1 MRTVSVSDLKANLSR
16 YLREVKRGDEV
27 QVLDRGVP
35 VARLVPLSQGPGL
48 ETARWER
55 LVADGVLRAGTG
67 DASFVLD
74 QPPLVIPGLD
84 LSGAVH
90 DERNGRE

>member
-1 MRTVSVSDLKANLSR
+1 MRTVSVSELKANLSR
-16 YLREVKRGDEV
+16 YLRDVKRGDEV

-35 VARLVPLSQGPGL
+35 VARLVPLLRDAGL
-48 ETARWER
+48 DSARWER
-55 LVADGVLRAGTG
+55 LVAGGVLRAGSG

-74 QPPLVIPGLD
+74 HPPIAIPGLD
-84 LSGAVH
+84 LSAAVQ